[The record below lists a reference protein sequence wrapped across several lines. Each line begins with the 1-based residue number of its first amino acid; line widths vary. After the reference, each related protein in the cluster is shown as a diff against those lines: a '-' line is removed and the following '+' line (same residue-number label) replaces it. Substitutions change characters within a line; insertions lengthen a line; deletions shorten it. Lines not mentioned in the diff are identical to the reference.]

1 MKENRFLV
9 TVGVILS
16 IVASVF
22 SMDVMGQNSK
32 DLDRL
37 PLRTGNEYL
46 DVFMANGDSLITRPK
61 DLGIVNEMGSIGIN
75 YEFVGDVNGF
85 WAPPYASSDFFI
97 EPRIFG
103 ERVKTDHYTW
113 LPFQTKRVGEVQ
125 GIRVHSVTTLLYGR
139 RAGVLSI
146 NLQNLSRQKKEIPV
160 EFMAND
166 PYVYQTSLDKI
177 AVWGFGTAKSKTMV
191 MDVVDDKG
199 VMRNQGN
206 YALALGCS
214 LKNSTWEEPTRRFR
228 SMVYLKPGEQKDL
241 FLVFA
246 MGEGKDALATRN
258 AILTTPSLYVSKAKD
273 EYISEV
279 KSLFGKLPR
288 FYSDNKNLEQ
298 LYNRSIMIL
307 LLNKFQIPELCLHP
321 YYATGSIKGG
331 CFKNYLWSY
340 GAVRKLM
347 PFLDPEGDK
356 QHILQFIKSG
366 GLYNGHSFDPITGE
380 GNGSW
385 YPINQNLII
394 DLTYNYIKNTG
405 DSAFLKEKVDGQT
418 VLEHMIRNAVYLE
431 DTTKPVALDD
441 YGPSGDHLEL
451 RKENTY
457 NHFMPDL
464 NGLRYNNYERVSRL
478 CEIAGRPNPFFMERA
493 KGLKKL
499 MKERLWDP
507 SIKWFRYEDDKGN
520 KYARYTIQIFYLI
533 HSGVIDNQIKQGL
546 LSHLNDSEFLT
557 RYGFLSMSKKDLEY
571 DQSDIDNG
579 GGGGCTLFPPQIA
592 ELLYD
597 DGSTAVADDIM
608 RRISWW
614 GRRLPYFGDSEV
626 ATEIDYRQDTP
637 LQADL
642 GSVALSEE
650 ILFGMFGIRIDFNG
664 DITINPVKT
673 SLAKEL
679 KIKGLKIRGK
689 SLDVSVEGGQYEVRA
704 GSKTIRNNL
713 GTATLIKN

>member
-9 TVGVILS
+9 RAS
-16 IVASVF
+16 IVLSLVASLF
-22 SMDVMGQNSK
+22 SIDSMAQNCK
-32 DLDRL
+32 DADRL
-37 PLRTGNEYL
+37 PLKTGNEYL
-46 DVFMANGDSLITRPK
+46 DIFMANGDSLITRPK

-75 YEFVGDVNGF
+75 HEFVGEINGF
-85 WAPPYASSDFFI
+85 WAPPYASSDYFI
-97 EPRIFG
+97 MPRIFG
-103 ERVKTDHYTW
+103 EKVKTDHYTW
-113 LPFQTKRVGEVQ
+113 LPFQTKRAGEIHGVMVQ
-125 GIRVHSVTTLLYGR
+125 STTTLIYGM

-146 NLQNLSRQKKEIPV
+146 QLKNRSKEKKEIPV

-166 PYVYQTSLDKI
+166 PGVYQTSLDKVE
-177 AVWGFGTAKSKTMV
+177 VWGFGTARSKTMV
-191 MDVVDDKG
+191 TDVVDDKG
-199 VMRNQGN
+199 IERIQGN
-206 YALALGCS
+206 YVLALGCS
-214 LKNSTWEEPTRRFR
+214 LKDAKWEEPTRRFR
-228 SMVYLKPGEQKDL
+228 SVVYLQPGEQKE
-241 FLVFA
+241 FSLVFTI
-246 MGEGKDALATRN
+246 GEKKAAVDARD
-258 AILTTPSLYVSKAKD
+258 AILANPSLYVTKGTNR
-273 EYISEV
+273 YIAEV
-279 KSLFGKLPR
+279 KNLFDKLPR
-288 FYSDNKNLEQ
+288 FYSDNKSLDQ
-298 LYNRSIMIL
+298 LYYRSIMVL

-347 PFLDPEGDK
+347 PLLDPVGDK
-356 QHILQFIKSG
+356 EHILQFIRSG
-366 GLYNGHSFDPITGE
+366 GLYHGHSFDPITGE

-405 DSAFLKEKVDGQT
+405 DSDFLNEKVNGETILD
-418 VLEHMIRNAVYLE
+418 HMIKNAVYLE

-464 NGLRYNNYERVSRL
+464 NGLRYNNYERVSKL
-478 CEIAGRPNPFFMERA
+478 CEIAGKPQPFFMERA
-493 KGLKKL
+493 RGLKKL
-499 MKERLWDP
+499 MKKQLWDP
-507 SIKWFRYEDDKGN
+507 RIKWFNYEDDKGN

-533 HSGVIDNQIKQGL
+533 NSGVIDSEIKQGL
-546 LSHLNDSEFLT
+546 LSHLNENEFLT
-557 RYGFLSMSKKDLEY
+557 RYGFLSMSKKDDQY

-637 LQADL
+637 LQCDI
-642 GSVALSEE
+642 GSIALSEE
-650 ILFGMFGIRIDFNG
+650 ILFGMFGINIGFNG

-673 SLAKEL
+673 SLANEL
-679 KIKGLKIRGK
+679 QIKGFKVRGK
-689 SLDVSVEGGQYEVRA
+689 SMDISVEGGRYEVRT
-704 GSKTIRNNL
+704 GNKIFRNDL
-713 GTATLIKN
+713 GTATIIKN

>member
-9 TVGVILS
+9 TAGVILS

-22 SMDVMGQNSK
+22 SMDAMAQNSE

-37 PLRTGNEYL
+37 PLKTGNEYL

-228 SMVYLKPGEQKDL
+228 SMVYLKPGEQKEL

-258 AILTTPSLYVSKAKD
+258 AILTNPSLYVSKATD

-650 ILFGMFGIRIDFNG
+650 ILFGMFGIGIDFNG

-704 GSKTIRNNL
+704 GSKTFRNNL

>member
-1 MKENRFLV
+1 MTESKFLV
-9 TVGVILS
+9 KASIIMS
-16 IVASVF
+16 IVASIF
-22 SMDVMGQNSK
+22 SMNSMAQNSK
-32 DLDRL
+32 QLNKL
-37 PLRTGNEYL
+37 PLKTGNEYL
-46 DVFMANGDSLITRPK
+46 DIFMANGDSLITRPK
-61 DLGIVNEMGSIGIN
+61 DLGIVNEMGSVGIN
-75 YEFVGDVNGF
+75 YEFVGDINGF
-85 WAPPYASSDFFI
+85 WAPPYASSDYFI

-103 ERVKTDHYTW
+103 EKVKTVHYTW
-113 LPFQTKRVGEVQ
+113 LPFQTKRVGEIHGVKVQ
-125 GIRVHSVTTLLYGR
+125 SVTTLLYGR

-146 NLQNLSRQKKEIPV
+146 NLNNLSKQKKEIPV

-166 PYVYQTSLDKI
+166 PGVYQTSLDKI
-177 AVWGFGTAKSKTMV
+177 AVWGFGTARSKTMV
-191 MDVVDDKG
+191 TDIVDDKG
-199 VMRNQGN
+199 IMRIQGN
-206 YALALGCS
+206 YGIALGCS
-214 LKNSTWEEPTRRFR
+214 LKNMTWEEPTRRFR
-228 SMVYLKPGEQKDL
+228 SMIYLQPGEQKEIS
-241 FLVFA
+241 LVFS
-246 MGEGKDALATRN
+246 MGEKKEALEARN
-258 AILTTPSLYVSKAKD
+258 EILINPSLYVRKATD
-273 EYISEV
+273 TYISEV
-279 KSLFGKLPR
+279 KNLFDKLPR
-288 FYSDNKNLEQ
+288 FYSDNKSLEQ

-307 LLNKFQIPELCLHP
+307 SLNKFEIPELCLHP

-331 CFKNYLWSY
+331 CFKNYLWSF
-340 GAVRKLM
+340 GAVRKMM

-356 QHILQFIKSG
+356 NHILQFIKSG

-405 DSAFLKEKVDGQT
+405 DSGFLNEKVNGQT
-418 VLEHMIRNAVYLE
+418 ILEHMIKNAVYLE

-464 NGLRYNNYERVSRL
+464 NGLRYNNYERVSKL
-478 CEIAGRPNPFFMERA
+478 CEIAGKPQPFFMERA
-493 KGLKKL
+493 KGLKKI
-499 MKERLWDP
+499 MKEQLWDP
-507 SIKWFRYEDDKGN
+507 RIKWFRYEDDKGN

-533 HSGVIDNQIKQGL
+533 HSGVIDNEIKQGL
-546 LSHLNDSEFLT
+546 ISHLNDSEFLT

-597 DGSTAVADDIM
+597 DGSTVVADDIM
-608 RRISWW
+608 RRILWW

-637 LQADL
+637 LQADI
-642 GSVALSEE
+642 GSVAVSED

-664 DITINPVKT
+664 DISINPVKT
-673 SLAKEL
+673 SLAKSL

-689 SLDVSVEGGQYEVRA
+689 SLDVSVEGGKYEVRT
-704 GSKTIRNNL
+704 GNKTFRNNL
-713 GTATLIKN
+713 GTATIIKN

>member
-1 MKENRFLV
+1 MKENRFLARASMV
-9 TVGVILS
+9 MS
-16 IVASVF
+16 IVASIF
-22 SMDVMGQNSK
+22 SNSTMAQNSK
-32 DLDRL
+32 QSDRL
-37 PLRTGNEYL
+37 PLKTGNEYL
-46 DVFMANGDSLITRPK
+46 DIFMANGDSLITRPK
-61 DLGIVNEMGSIGIN
+61 DLGIVNEMGSVGIN
-75 YEFVGDVNGF
+75 YEFVGDINGF
-85 WAPPYASSDFFI
+85 WAPPYASSDYFI

-103 ERVKTDHYTW
+103 EKVKTDHYTW
-113 LPFQTKRVGEVQ
+113 LPFQTKRVGEIQ
-125 GIRVHSVTTLLYGR
+125 GVRVRSTTTLIYGM

-146 NLQNLSRQKKEIPV
+146 ELRNLSKEKKEIPV

-191 MDVVDDKG
+191 TDVVDNKG
-199 VMRNQGN
+199 VERIQGN
-206 YALALGCS
+206 YAIALGCS
-214 LKNSTWEEPTRRFR
+214 LKDAKWEEPTRRFR
-228 SMVYLKPGEQKDL
+228 SMVFLQPGEQRE
-241 FLVFA
+241 FSLVFS
-246 MGEGKDALATRN
+246 MGEKEEAIEARN
-258 AILTTPSLYVSKAKD
+258 AILANPSLYVSKGTD
-273 EYISEV
+273 RYIAEV
-279 KSLFGKLPR
+279 KNLFDKLPR

-298 LYNRSIMIL
+298 LYDRSIMVL

-347 PFLDPEGDK
+347 PLLDPESDK
-356 QHILQFIKSG
+356 EHILQFIRSG
-366 GLYNGHSFDPITGE
+366 GLYHGHSFDPISGE

-405 DSAFLKEKVDGQT
+405 DSAFLNEKVDGET
-418 VLEHMIRNAVYLE
+418 ILEHMIRNAVYLE
-431 DTTKPVALDD
+431 DTTKAVALDD

-464 NGLRYNNYERVSRL
+464 NGLRYNNYERVSKL
-478 CEIAGRPNPFFMERA
+478 CEIAGKPQPFFMERA

-499 MKERLWDP
+499 MKEQLWDP
-507 SIKWFRYEDDKGN
+507 RIRWFDYEDDKGN
-520 KYARYTIQIFYLI
+520 KYPRYTIQIFYLI
-533 HSGVIDNQIKQGL
+533 NSGVIDNQIKQGL
-546 LSHLNDSEFLT
+546 FSHLNENEFLT
-557 RYGFLSMSKKDLEY
+557 RYGFLSMSKKDDQY

-579 GGGGCTLFPPQIA
+579 GGGGCSLFPPQIA

-637 LQADL
+637 LQCDI

-650 ILFGMFGIRIDFNG
+650 ILFGMFGINVDFNG
-664 DITINPVKT
+664 NITVNPVKT
-673 SLAKEL
+673 SLAKKL
-679 KIKGLKIRGK
+679 QIKGFKVRGK
-689 SLDVSVEGGQYEVRA
+689 TLDVSVDGDKYEVRT
-704 GSKTIRNNL
+704 GNKTVTNNL
-713 GTATLIKN
+713 GTATIIKN

>member
-1 MKENRFLV
+1 M
-9 TVGVILS
+9 S
-16 IVASVF
+16 IVASIF
-22 SMDVMGQNSK
+22 SMNSMAQNSK
-32 DLDRL
+32 QLNKL
-37 PLRTGNEYL
+37 PLKTGNEYL
-46 DVFMANGDSLITRPK
+46 DIFMANGDSLITRPK
-61 DLGIVNEMGSIGIN
+61 DLGIVNEMGSVGIN
-75 YEFVGDVNGF
+75 YEFVGDINGF
-85 WAPPYASSDFFI
+85 WAPPYASSDYFI

-103 ERVKTDHYTW
+103 EKVKTVHYTW
-113 LPFQTKRVGEVQ
+113 LPFQTKRVGEIHGVKVQ
-125 GIRVHSVTTLLYGR
+125 SVTTLLYGR

-146 NLQNLSRQKKEIPV
+146 NLNNLSKQKKEIPV

-166 PYVYQTSLDKI
+166 PGVYQTSLDKI
-177 AVWGFGTAKSKTMV
+177 AVWGFGTARSKTMV
-191 MDVVDDKG
+191 TDIVDDKG
-199 VMRNQGN
+199 IMRIQGN
-206 YALALGCS
+206 YGIALGCS
-214 LKNSTWEEPTRRFR
+214 LKNMTWEEPTRRFR
-228 SMVYLKPGEQKDL
+228 SMIYLQPGEQKEIS
-241 FLVFA
+241 LVFS
-246 MGEGKDALATRN
+246 MGEKKEALEARN
-258 AILTTPSLYVSKAKD
+258 EILINPSLYVRKATD
-273 EYISEV
+273 TYISEV
-279 KSLFGKLPR
+279 KNLFDKLPR
-288 FYSDNKNLEQ
+288 FYSDNKSLEQ

-307 LLNKFQIPELCLHP
+307 SLNKFEIPELCLHP

-331 CFKNYLWSY
+331 CFKNYLWSF
-340 GAVRKLM
+340 GAVRKMM

-356 QHILQFIKSG
+356 NHILQFIKSG

-405 DSAFLKEKVDGQT
+405 DSGFLNEKVNGQT
-418 VLEHMIRNAVYLE
+418 ILEHMIKNAVYLE

-464 NGLRYNNYERVSRL
+464 NGLRYNNYERVSKL
-478 CEIAGRPNPFFMERA
+478 CEIAGKPQPFFMERA
-493 KGLKKL
+493 KGLKKI
-499 MKERLWDP
+499 MKEQLWDP
-507 SIKWFRYEDDKGN
+507 RIKWFRYEDDKGN

-533 HSGVIDNQIKQGL
+533 HSGVIDNEIKQGL
-546 LSHLNDSEFLT
+546 ISHLNDSEFLT

-597 DGSTAVADDIM
+597 DGSTVVADDIM
-608 RRISWW
+608 RRILWW

-637 LQADL
+637 LQADI
-642 GSVALSEE
+642 GSVAVSED

-664 DITINPVKT
+664 DISINPVKT
-673 SLAKEL
+673 SLAKSL

-689 SLDVSVEGGQYEVRA
+689 SLDVSVEGGKYEVRT
-704 GSKTIRNNL
+704 GNKTFRNNL
-713 GTATLIKN
+713 GTATIIKN